1 MNILELKHITYAYD
15 RTPVLN
21 DVSMT
26 FEDGACYAIVG
37 PSGADKTTLLSLMSG
52 LTAIQDGDIL
62 YQRKSLRQ
70 MNMYD
75 YRSHDAGI
83 IFQHYNLLTKLTAL
97 ENVELSMEISGMYRR
112 GRRERARALLA
123 DMGLSDEEM
132 NRRVLR
138 LSGGQQQ
145 RVAIARSL
153 SYDPSVILADEPTG
167 NLDAHTRDE
176 IMDIFLRL
184 REAGRCIIIVTHST
198 EVSHQADHVYH
209 LERMKRIKKDGR
221 TPCAAIACCLIGIR
235 SIFALLDKGSGAQGA
250 QVGEDE
256 GYGGIQRFDVG
267 AFHAMGGVDAG
278 TDERAADIVSSA
290 QRSADIRAV
299 HRVNVDG
306 IGQLFLFG
314 QRDERRGQRVVI
326 RPAAVLGAD
335 ADIIFRACQIQ
346 ADAAHIHRDHLFDVL
361 RDEGCAMTDLLIAAE
376 DHDHILP
383 QRQRMRM
390 QVSEHGKQAG
400 YADLVI
406 EEA

>member
-37 PSGADKTTLLSLMSG
+37 PSGAGKTTLLFSLMSG

-62 YQRKSLRQ
+62 YQGKSLRQ

-97 ENVELSMEISGMYRR
+97 ENVELSMEISGIYRR

-167 NLDAHTRDE
+167 NLDAHPGMRSW
-176 IMDIFLRL
+176 DIFLRL
-184 REAGRCIIIVTHST
+184 ERPEGASSLSPIPLRSLIRQIMSIIW
-198 EVSHQADHVYH
+198 
-209 LERMKRIKKDGR
+209 
-221 TPCAAIACCLIGIR
+221 
-235 SIFALLDKGSGAQGA
+235 
-250 QVGEDE
+250 
-256 GYGGIQRFDVG
+256 
-267 AFHAMGGVDAG
+267 
-278 TDERAADIVSSA
+278 
-290 QRSADIRAV
+290 
-299 HRVNVDG
+299 
-306 IGQLFLFG
+306 
-314 QRDERRGQRVVI
+314 RG
-326 RPAAVLGAD
+326 
-335 ADIIFRACQIQ
+335 
-346 ADAAHIHRDHLFDVL
+346 
-361 RDEGCAMTDLLIAAE
+361 
-376 DHDHILP
+376 
-383 QRQRMRM
+383 
-390 QVSEHGKQAG
+390 
-400 YADLVI
+400 
-406 EEA
+406 

>member
-37 PSGADKTTLLSLMSG
+37 PSGAGKTTLLSLMSG

-62 YQRKSLRQ
+62 YQGKSLRQ

-97 ENVELSMEISGMYRR
+97 ENVEVSMEISGMYRK

-138 LSGGQQQ
+138 LSGGQRQ

-184 REAGRCIIIVTHST
+184 REAGRCIIIVTHSA
-198 EVSHQADHVYH
+198 EVSHHADHVYH
-209 LERMKRIKKDGR
+209 LERMKR
-221 TPCAAIACCLIGIR
+221 A
-235 SIFALLDKGSGAQGA
+235 
-250 QVGEDE
+250 
-256 GYGGIQRFDVG
+256 
-267 AFHAMGGVDAG
+267 
-278 TDERAADIVSSA
+278 
-290 QRSADIRAV
+290 
-299 HRVNVDG
+299 
-306 IGQLFLFG
+306 
-314 QRDERRGQRVVI
+314 
-326 RPAAVLGAD
+326 
-335 ADIIFRACQIQ
+335 
-346 ADAAHIHRDHLFDVL
+346 
-361 RDEGCAMTDLLIAAE
+361 
-376 DHDHILP
+376 
-383 QRQRMRM
+383 
-390 QVSEHGKQAG
+390 
-400 YADLVI
+400 
-406 EEA
+406 

>member
-37 PSGADKTTLLSLMSG
+37 PSGAGKTTLLSLMSG

-62 YQRKSLRQ
+62 YQGKSL
-70 MNMYD
+70 
-75 YRSHDAGI
+75 SHDAGI

-97 ENVELSMEISGMYRR
+97 ENVELSMEISGIYRR
-112 GRRERARALLA
+112 GRRELARTLLA

-184 REAGRCIIIVTHST
+184 REAGRCIIIVTHSA

-209 LERMKRIKKDGR
+209 LERMKR
-221 TPCAAIACCLIGIR
+221 A
-235 SIFALLDKGSGAQGA
+235 
-250 QVGEDE
+250 
-256 GYGGIQRFDVG
+256 
-267 AFHAMGGVDAG
+267 
-278 TDERAADIVSSA
+278 
-290 QRSADIRAV
+290 
-299 HRVNVDG
+299 
-306 IGQLFLFG
+306 
-314 QRDERRGQRVVI
+314 
-326 RPAAVLGAD
+326 
-335 ADIIFRACQIQ
+335 
-346 ADAAHIHRDHLFDVL
+346 
-361 RDEGCAMTDLLIAAE
+361 
-376 DHDHILP
+376 
-383 QRQRMRM
+383 
-390 QVSEHGKQAG
+390 
-400 YADLVI
+400 
-406 EEA
+406 

>member
-37 PSGADKTTLLSLMSG
+37 PSGAGKTTLLSLMSG

-62 YQRKSLRQ
+62 YQGKSLRQ

-112 GRRERARALLA
+112 GRRELARTLLA

-184 REAGRCIIIVTHST
+184 REAGRCIIIVTHSA

-235 SIFALLDKGSGAQGA
+235 SIFALLDKGSGAQGT
-250 QVGEDE
+250 QVARMRDT
-256 GYGGIQRFDVG
+256 V
-267 AFHAMGGVDAG
+267 A
-278 TDERAADIVSSA
+278 SSA
-290 QRSADIRAV
+290 SMWVRSMPWEAWTPGPMSAPRILFPPRSAALTSELY
-299 HRVNVDG
+299 
-306 IGQLFLFG
+306 IG
-314 QRDERRGQRVVI
+314 
-326 RPAAVLGAD
+326 
-335 ADIIFRACQIQ
+335 
-346 ADAAHIHRDHLFDVL
+346 
-361 RDEGCAMTDLLIAAE
+361 
-376 DHDHILP
+376 
-383 QRQRMRM
+383 
-390 QVSEHGKQAG
+390 
-400 YADLVI
+400 
-406 EEA
+406 